1 MGGRNQ
7 EIALSAALRLRN
19 EPGILLTSFATDGK
33 EGNSEAAGAYASN
46 ATAAAGERAGFDAR
60 SCLARN
66 DSHTFLAAAGELIV
80 TGPTGTNVN
89 DISFALIEKR

>member
-46 ATAAAGERAGFDAR
+46 ATAAAGKPAR

-66 DSHTFLAAAGELIV
+66 DSHAFLAAAGELIV